1 MELSLLLNMQIE
13 GRTKVLS
20 KKEVFILSARQM
32 SIPVI
37 ASTSTTLAAFFPLIF
52 WPGIAGEFMFFL
64 PVTLLAVLT
73 SSLTMALIFI
83 PVVGQIIGNDKEVS
97 QKKIKNLNLLE
108 NGDLSKIKGIQ
119 GRYLNFMDYT
129 LENPKKLIFL
139 TITISNFYPNNIF
152 KVR

>member
-1 MELSLLLNMQIE
+1 
-13 GRTKVLS
+13 
-20 KKEVFILSARQM
+20 M

-108 NGDLSKIKGIQ
+108 KGDLSKIK
-119 GRYLNFMDYT
+119 RYSRKVSKFYGLYT
-129 LENPKKLIFL
+129 
-139 TITISNFYPNNIF
+139 
-152 KVR
+152 

>member
-1 MELSLLLNMQIE
+1 MELSLLLNMQTE
-13 GRTKVLS
+13 GPTKVLS

-83 PVVGQIIGNDKEVS
+83 PVVGQIIGNDKELS
-97 QKKIKNLNLLE
+97 QKK
-108 NGDLSKIKGIQ
+108 
-119 GRYLNFMDYT
+119 
-129 LENPKKLIFL
+129 
-139 TITISNFYPNNIF
+139 
-152 KVR
+152 